1 MRVTGIG
8 SVLRGVRRLIDPVLR
23 TYAPESVA
31 ASDIPHPWLKSYP
44 KGIDWNVKITP
55 APLYSLLDRAVA
67 EYPDNFCI
75 NFRGK
80 RYRYSEIADLVNR
93 AAKGFQS
100 LGVGKGI
107 KVGLMLPNCPYA
119 VISYYAVLKAGGT
132 VVNINPLYA
141 KPEIKRQIRD
151 AGICVLVTLSMKS
164 LYPKVADRLDDP
176 CCLEKIVICSM
187 TGILP
192 FPENAMYALLRRR
205 EIAAYPDDERHVPY
219 EKLIDNDGDFRPVE
233 INPENDIAV
242 MQYTGGTTGT
252 PKGARLTHASL
263 YANALQIGLWA
274 PGTIRGEEKMLCVLP
289 LFHAFGMTAVM
300 NFSLYLGAEMIL
312 IPRFKT
318 AEVIKAIDQDRPTI
332 FIGVPTMF
340 SALNEV
346 RDTDRYDLSSLK
358 YCISGGAPLDGK
370 IQRKFEQLTG
380 CTLAE
385 GYGLSEASPVC
396 TVNPLDGVNKV
407 GSVGQPLPGTVIKIV
422 DTENPERLVNPGER
436 GEICVS
442 GPQIMVGYANR
453 AQETAD
459 AMSGGHLHTGDIG
472 YMDEDGYVYVVDRI
486 KDLILSGGFNVY
498 PGMVEK
504 AIYLHHAVDEVT
516 VCGVPDR
523 HRGEVIKAFVKLRD
537 GEDLKASELR
547 AFLKDKLAQFEIPR
561 KIEFRDKLPRT
572 LVGKLSRK
580 ELIEEEKAKME

>member
-1 MRVTGIG
+1 MRVTSIESLLKGM
-8 SVLRGVRRLIDPVLR
+8 RRLVKPMRRVSIPDAVK
-23 TYAPESVA
+23 A
-31 ASDIPHPWLKSYP
+31 ADIPRPWLKSYP
-44 KGIDWNVKITP
+44 QGIDWNARITP
-55 APLYSLLDRAVA
+55 RPLFDLLDRAVA
-67 EYPDNFCI
+67 EYPDNPCV

-80 RYRYSEIADLVNR
+80 RYRYSEIADLVDR

-100 LGVGKGI
+100 LGVGRGI

-141 KPEIKRQIRD
+141 EPEIKRQIRD

-164 LYPKVADRLDDP
+164 LYPKVAKRLDDP
-176 CCLEKIVICSM
+176 CCLEKIVVCSM

-192 FPENAMYALLRRR
+192 FPENAMYALMRRR
-205 EIAAYPDDERHVPY
+205 EIASWPDDERHLSY
-219 EKLIDNDGDFRPVE
+219 EKLIDNDGDFKPVE
-233 INPENDIAV
+233 IDPEKDIAV

-263 YANALQIGLWA
+263 HANALQIGLWA
-274 PGTIRGEEKMLCVLP
+274 PGTIPGEEKMLCVLP

-300 NFSLYLGAEMIL
+300 NFGLSLGAEMIL

-318 AEVIKAIDQDRPTI
+318 AEVIKAIDHDRPTI

-340 SALNEV
+340 SALNEA

-358 YCISGGAPLDGK
+358 YCISGGAPLPGE
-370 IQRKFEQLTG
+370 IQRKFERLTG

-396 TVNPLDGVNKV
+396 TVNPLEGLNKV
-407 GSVGQPLPGTVIKIV
+407 GSVGQPLPGTVIEII
-422 DTENPERLVNPGER
+422 DPENPDRHMAIGER

-442 GPQIMVGYANR
+442 GPQVMAGYANR

-459 AMSGGHLHTGDIG
+459 ALSGGRLHTGDIG
-472 YMDEDGYVYVVDRI
+472 YIDEDGYVYVVDRI

-504 AIYLHHAVDEVT
+504 AIYLHHAVEEVT
-516 VCGVPDR
+516 VCGVPDH
-523 HRGEVIKAFVKLRD
+523 HRGEVIKAFVKLRP
-537 GEDLKASELR
+537 GESLKASELR
-547 AFLKDKLAQFEIPR
+547 AFLKDKLAQFELPR

-572 LVGKLSRK
+572 LVGKLSKK